1 MKRGACGFIFP
12 HLFSFCTE
20 RAWGGF
26 SLLENHFSDLCPFA
40 KRKALQQSPAH
51 RKHNNSRI
59 GWRTYLSR
67 VDGDHRA
74 EGTLSFAVV
83 SANLDMKWRK
93 RCDAVV
99 SVDVARGAGG
109 GCGDVGPA
117 NFSEGAEGNDVTE
130 AFAILQFFRD
140 RLRVKHKTI
149 VILKHIQ
156 TTHVQLAAG
165 LTATLLIRVALKKM
179 VYDLQIA
186 FETPLVK
193 WNER

>member
-1 MKRGACGFIFP
+1 MKRDACGFIFP

-20 RAWGGF
+20 REGGGF
-26 SLLENHFSDLCPFA
+26 SPLENHFSDLCP
-40 KRKALQQSPAH
+40 LQKEKLSSIPCTH
-51 RKHNNSRI
+51 TRIDKHSNSHF
-59 GWRTYLSR
+59 GWRTYLGR
-67 VDGDHRA
+67 VDGDHRT

-83 SANLDMKWRK
+83 SANLDMKWRE
-93 RCDAVV
+93 RRDAVV

-156 TTHVQLAAG
+156 TTHVQPAAG
-165 LTATLLIRVALKKM
+165 LTATLLARVALKKK
-179 VYDLQIA
+179 VCDLQIA
-186 FETPLVK
+186 FATPLVK
-193 WNER
+193 